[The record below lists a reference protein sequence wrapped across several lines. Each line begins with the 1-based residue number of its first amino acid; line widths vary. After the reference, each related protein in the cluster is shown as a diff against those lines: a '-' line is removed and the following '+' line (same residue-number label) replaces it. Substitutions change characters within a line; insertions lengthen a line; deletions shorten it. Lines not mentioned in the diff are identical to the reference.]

1 MDQEQEQQHL
11 KQANADIADAYDRV
25 RHQHALIA
33 RMSARGQDTELAE
46 VLLATLRSTLAAM
59 EDHRRIILDR
69 LQS

>member
-33 RMSARGQDTELAE
+33 RMSARGQDTALAE
-46 VLLATLRSTLAAM
+46 ALLATLRNTLAAM
-59 EDHRRIILDR
+59 ENHRRIILDR

>member
-25 RHQHALIA
+25 RHHRALIA
-33 RMSARGQDTELAE
+33 RMSARGQDTALAE
-46 VLLATLRSTLAAM
+46 ALLATLRNTLAAM
-59 EDHRRIILDR
+59 ENHRRIILDR

>member
-1 MDQEQEQQHL
+1 MDREQERQHL

-33 RMSARGQDTELAE
+33 RMSARGQDTALAE
-46 VLLATLRSTLAAM
+46 ALLATLRNTLAAM
-59 EDHRRIILDR
+59 ENHRRIILDR